1 MPRSSACLAA
11 TFVATF
17 AAGLAGGALA
27 QAPEKVVFSTNWK
40 AEAEHGGYYQAL
52 VDGSYRK
59 CGLEV
64 EIRQGGPSVN
74 NRPLLPVGKID
85 FLMGGNLLQ
94 AFDMVKQKIPTV
106 VVAAHMQ
113 KDPQGMLAHPGQ
125 GYESFEDLK
134 KAPVLFIASYSLS
147 SFYQWMKSQ
156 YGFREE
162 QVKPYNFSLAPFL
175 ANRKS
180 AQQGLLTSETYSFEK
195 ETRAPAKFFLLA
207 DSGWSTYSNTVE
219 TRTELVEKKPRVVQ
233 CFVDASAIGWVN
245 YLYGDNKAAN
255 ALIKKTNA
263 EMTDDLIDFSIR
275 KMKEYGIVDSGD
287 TAKLGIGA
295 MTDARVRDF
304 HDKMVKAGLFK
315 PGEIDLAK
323 AYTTRFVNTG
333 VGNDLRKKL
342 AGR

>member
-1 MPRSSACLAA
+1 MSNRLSILAA
-11 TFVATF
+11 ALALGVPLG
-17 AAGLAGGALA
+17 AAA

-40 AEAEHGGYYQAL
+40 AEAEHGGYYQA
-52 VDGSYRK
+52 VADGSYRK

-85 FLMGGNLLQ
+85 FLMGGNMLQ

-125 GYESFEDLK
+125 GYEKFEDLK

-175 ANRKS
+175 VNKKS
-180 AQQGLLTSETYSFEK
+180 AQQGLLTSETYSYEK
-195 ETRAPAKFFLLA
+195 EAKVPAKFFLLA
-207 DSGWSTYSNTVE
+207 DHGWSTYSNTVE
-219 TRTELVEKKPRVVQ
+219 TRVDLVEKKPKVVQ
-233 CFVDASAIGWVN
+233 CFVDASTLGWIN

-255 ALIKKTNA
+255 AAIRRANP

-287 TAKLGIGA
+287 TVKLGIGA
-295 MTDARVRDF
+295 LTDARVKDF
-304 HDKMVKAGLFK
+304 HDKMVKAGLYK
-315 PGEIDLAK
+315 PGEIDIAK
-323 AYTTRFVNTG
+323 AYTTKFVNTG
-333 VGNDLRKKL
+333 VGNDLRRKL
-342 AGR
+342 TGK